1 MTRRFRFPPRFT
13 ATHGQVFV
21 ALFAFLLPVLVA
33 PLPGSAAGDTVL
45 YDGSLNT
52 GTPDTQ
58 GLAYFGY
65 GATQVFANG
74 ATTLTTSKSGQ
85 AGYTARAPLPTL
97 DRTAGY
103 VVRFAVQVV
112 GEDHAG
118 SDKNGDMLADRAGFS
133 VIVLSSDHAGIE
145 LGFWPDQIWAQED
158 GAAQP
163 PPNTNTLFTHAESG
177 TFDTTSALVAYEL
190 HVQGDSYTLSSAG
203 TVVVRGRLRN
213 YSAFGAPYTNPN
225 FLFLGDNT
233 TSASATIRLSAVSVA
248 LDTLPPTSTPTST
261 PTPDHGQYGVFLP
274 LVLRPVEPQ

>member
-1 MTRRFRFPPRFT
+1 MTHPSSRFSLRFT
-13 ATHGQVFV
+13 TTPGHVFV

-33 PLPGSAAGDTVL
+33 PLPGRAAGETVL
-45 YDGSLNT
+45 YDGSLAT

-58 GLAYFGY
+58 GLAYFGL
-65 GATQVFANG
+65 GATQSFASG
-74 ATTLTTSKSGQ
+74 ATTLITSQQKSGQ
-85 AGYTARAPLPTL
+85 AGYTARAPLPML

-103 VVRFAVQVV
+103 VVRFTVQVV
-112 GEDHAG
+112 SEDHAG

-133 VIVLSSDHAGIE
+133 VIMLSSDQVGIE

-163 PPNTNTLFTHAESG
+163 PPNTNTLFTHAEGG

-190 HVQGDSYTLSSAG
+190 HIQGDSYTLSSAG
-203 TVVVRGRLRN
+203 GTIVSGRLRN

-233 TSASATIRLSAVSVA
+233 TSASATIRLSAVSIA
-248 LDTLPPTSTPTST
+248 LDATASQHMVL
-261 PTPDHGQYGVFLP
+261 LP
-274 LVLRPVEPQ
+274 LVLNTTP